1 MELARAAKVGVCV
14 AALALGAGLRLWA
27 STLGGNYDIE
37 SFWLVAQLVEA
48 GKHVYIETDRM
59 PYAPGAAAL
68 FALALQVERG
78 LGFDGLAS
86 FHVVLAG
93 LLTLADLAI
102 ALTLARAYGWAA
114 AVAFALNPVSILI
127 TGYHTQIDTLA
138 ILFGLWSWRLLESP
152 AAAVGWRAVV
162 PAALLLG
169 LSLTTKHVFAL
180 FPLWVL
186 AASSRPLAQRALY
199 GAFAYTVF
207 AAAFLPFVY
216 HAAGLAAVREHV
228 FAYRGGFWYANALI
242 VQLIPS
248 GAWAT
253 RAFLAV
259 MVAAGVLVGRA
270 APRAAFC
277 AYLVLL
283 VALSPTIANQYLA
296 IPLVACAVHWK
307 NPLGWLYAG
316 LATVALLGS
325 PDNVGTLPP
334 MRATAAHLRELGLVL
349 APAPHSSLWPQLC
362 LLFFIASWP
371 IASLVA
377 GGRAG
382 RAARSVGR

>member
-1 MELARAAKVGVCV
+1 MGLASTAKAVAGV

-48 GKHVYIETDRM
+48 GKHVYIETNRM

-68 FALALQVERG
+68 FALALQIERG

-102 ALTLARAYGWAA
+102 ALTLARACGWAA

-152 AAAVGWRAVV
+152 AAAGWRGVV
-162 PAALLLG
+162 PAAVLLG

-199 GAFAYTVF
+199 GAIAYAIF
-207 AAAFLPFVY
+207 AAAFVPFVY

-248 GAWAT
+248 GVWAT
-253 RAFLAV
+253 RAFLAA
-259 MVAAGVLVGRA
+259 MVAAGVLVGRT
-270 APRAAFC
+270 APRAAFF

-307 NPLGWLYAG
+307 NPLGWLYVG

-325 PDNVGTLPP
+325 PDNVGTLAP

-349 APAPHSSLWPQLC
+349 APGPHSSLWPQLC
-362 LLFFIASWP
+362 LLLFVASWP
-371 IASLVA
+371 VASFVA
-377 GGRAG
+377 GARTT